1 MRPPGGGDGI
11 CAAARRK
18 RMRRAGRSIG
28 RGRIGSRSR
37 ERRAVRRSV
46 DGTVPPPL
54 AARPARA
61 VPRTRSRRGGLRGR
75 GSRDSRAPRRSRRR
89 PHPRRRRRAR
99 AARSTAGSSR
109 RSPRASASPRARARA
124 GRAPGT
130 NPKRRPERRARGEIP
145 RRPERRGPA
154 RADSSRRAA
163 ISLLRGA
170 TRRPRARRP
179 ATRATR
185 PPRTSLGDTRRA
197 VSARKSTPS
206 RSRAT
211 RASTRRRAPSVTST
225 RAPLPASSRPERW
238 LRDSSSNHASS
249 ASIRISRASVPD
261 GSPLEEPVPSHPTR
275 RRHYRRARPTNCR
288 APRARKRTGPRGRSE
303 PFALLAPNI
312 HGMR

>member
-11 CAAARRK
+11 RAAARRK

-61 VPRTRSRRGGLRGR
+61 VPRTRSRRGGLRGARLARLARSGVAR
-75 GSRDSRAPRRSRRR
+75 GGGLIRAVVVGRGRRDRPRGRAVDRRAR
-89 PHPRRRRRAR
+89 PRRRGRAP
-99 AARSTAGSSR
+99 G
-109 RSPRASASPRARARA
+109 A

-130 NPKRRPERRARGEIP
+130 NPKRRPERRARGDP
-145 RRPERRGPA
+145 AATGAPGPA
-154 RADSSRRAA
+154 RADSRRAA

-170 TRRPRARRP
+170 TRRPRAAPRRG
-179 ATRATR
+179 RR

-288 APRARKRTGPRGRSE
+288 APRARWRTGPRGRSE